1 MIQVTYQKRDGSII
15 YRLRNSIPPYRIGES
30 TSMGWTVMNIEYKY
44 KDKFYS
50 EFDYGMLL
58 YKKKQLFL
66 KKQKIKELFL
76 KEIKTILYY
85 IIIMI
90 LLNLINIL

>member
-50 EFDYGMLL
+50 EYDLSMII
-58 YKKKQLFL
+58 YKKRQLFL

>member
-30 TSMGWTVMNIEYKY
+30 TSMGWTVMNIEYQY

-50 EFDYGMLL
+50 EFDYAMLL
-58 YKKKQLFL
+58 YKKKQLVL

-90 LLNLINIL
+90 LLNLIHIL

>member
-1 MIQVTYQKRDGSII
+1 VIQVTYQKRDGTIFQ
-15 YRLRNSIPPYRIGES
+15 RLRETHPEHKIGES
-30 TSMGWTVMNIEYKY
+30 TSMGWKILSIKY
-44 KDKFYS
+44 QDKDKFYTEYEYS
-50 EFDYGMLL
+50 MLI
-58 YKKKQLFL
+58 YKRKQLFL

>member
-30 TSMGWTVMNIEYKY
+30 TSMGWTVMNIEYRY

-50 EFDYGMLL
+50 EHDLSMII
-58 YKKKQLFL
+58 YKKRQLFL

-76 KEIKTILYY
+76 KEIKAILYY

-90 LLNLINIL
+90 LLNLIHIL

>member
-30 TSMGWTVMNIEYKY
+30 TSMGWKILSIKY
-44 KDKFYS
+44 QDKDKFYTEYEYS
-50 EFDYGMLL
+50 MLI
-58 YKKKQLFL
+58 YKRKQLFL